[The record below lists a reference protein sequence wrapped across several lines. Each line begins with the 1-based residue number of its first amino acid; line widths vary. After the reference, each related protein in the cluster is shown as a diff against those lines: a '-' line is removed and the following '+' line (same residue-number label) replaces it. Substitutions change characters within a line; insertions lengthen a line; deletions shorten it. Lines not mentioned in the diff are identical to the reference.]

1 MPSRIDTA
9 VHTKVFDY
17 PVAGHWGG
25 GEMFSPARTRTDNT
39 SAHIINDI
47 SSCLGEAKYKLY
59 ADDTVVYTDCP
70 PAQTMVPV
78 LQTALNNLTIWC
90 NENQLIVSIKKT
102 KCMTFGSKNN
112 L

>member
-17 PVAGHWGG
+17 PVAGHWGGGG

-70 PAQTMVPV
+70 PRSNNGSSATNRTEQSNYMVQREPINS
-78 LQTALNNLTIWC
+78 QH
-90 NENQLIVSIKKT
+90 
-102 KCMTFGSKNN
+102 
-112 L
+112 